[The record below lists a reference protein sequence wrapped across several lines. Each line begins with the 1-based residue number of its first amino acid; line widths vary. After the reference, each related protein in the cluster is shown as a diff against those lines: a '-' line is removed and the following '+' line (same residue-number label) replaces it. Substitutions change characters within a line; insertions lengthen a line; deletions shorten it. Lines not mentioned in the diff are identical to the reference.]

1 MLSDDCIKS
10 AIALL
15 QPRRVLH
22 NSDIRAAIA
31 RLTTA
36 LHVREAESTNAALLA
51 AYDQYFDQCQLYNR
65 SALSFDDWRTTNT
78 KPPPSKGACWY

>member
-1 MLSDDCIKS
+1 MLGDDCIKS

-15 QPRRVLH
+15 QPRGVLH

-51 AYDQYFDQCQLYNR
+51 AYDQYFDSCERANKKP
-65 SALSFDDWRTTNT
+65 LSFDDWRTTNN
-78 KPPPSKGACWY
+78 